1 MMKRGNIVTNKG
13 SGQSYVVIDDECGRI
28 VAARIIE
35 ISNPSEWQQ
44 HQVRHV
50 AEAVAAEAVEEL
62 NCHQRQDI
70 LDRKTRQ
77 YEKTCDLAERLLV
90 AIAGTPVYRS
100 ERLPHEAA
108 RIAWIQAEAMID
120 FANEQKPEE

>member
-1 MMKRGNIVTNKG
+1 MKRGNIVTNKG

-35 ISNPSEWQQ
+35 ISNPSEWEQ

-50 AEAVAAEAVEEL
+50 AEAVAAEAVEQL
-62 NCHQRQDI
+62 NCHQRQYI

-77 YEKTCDLAERLLV
+77 YEKTCELAERLLV
-90 AIAGTPVYRS
+90 AIAGTPVYDS
-100 ERLPHEAA
+100 EMLAHELA
-108 RIAWIQAEAMID
+108 RVAWIRAEAMVD
-120 FANEQKPEE
+120 FANEQRPVE

>member
-1 MMKRGNIVTNKG
+1 
-13 SGQSYVVIDDECGRI
+13 VIDDECGRI

-35 ISNPSEWQQ
+35 IRNPSEWEQ

-62 NCHQRQDI
+62 NCHQKQDI

-77 YEKTCDLAERLLV
+77 YEKTCELAERLLV
-90 AIAGTPVYRS
+90 SMIGSPKWPNCPQPS
-100 ERLPHEAA
+100 DAA
-108 RIAWIQAEAMID
+108 RAAWIQAEAMID
-120 FANEQKPEE
+120 FANEQRPVE

>member
-1 MMKRGNIVTNKG
+1 MKRGNIVTNKG

-50 AEAVAAEAVEEL
+50 AEAVFAEAVEQL
-62 NCHQRQDI
+62 NCHQKQDI
-70 LDRKTRQ
+70 LDRKTQQ
-77 YEKTCDLAERLLV
+77 YEKTCDLAERLLASMV
-90 AIAGTPVYRS
+90 GSPKWPSGAMAS
-100 ERLPHEAA
+100 DAA
-108 RIAWIQAEAMID
+108 RAAWIQAEAMID
-120 FANEQKPEE
+120 FANEQRPVE